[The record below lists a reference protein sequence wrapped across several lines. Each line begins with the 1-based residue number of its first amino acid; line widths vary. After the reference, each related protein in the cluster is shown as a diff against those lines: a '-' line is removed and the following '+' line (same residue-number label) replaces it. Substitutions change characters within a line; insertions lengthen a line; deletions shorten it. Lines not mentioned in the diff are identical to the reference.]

1 MLTMY
6 LYTFAQQE
14 NCLSTLHLKILDASS
29 GIGIEDVTAYIPQ
42 QQKGNHSNQT
52 GELSIE
58 KLCTGEYTLIC
69 KHLNHEEKKEKI
81 IAFYITIPDKEVYKR
96 SFGRKK
102 SNVAELYKIFDNKL
116 VSL

>member
-81 IAFYITIPDKEVYKR
+81 NIKA
-96 SFGRKK
+96 G
-102 SNVAELYKIFDNKL
+102 DN
-116 VSL
+116 